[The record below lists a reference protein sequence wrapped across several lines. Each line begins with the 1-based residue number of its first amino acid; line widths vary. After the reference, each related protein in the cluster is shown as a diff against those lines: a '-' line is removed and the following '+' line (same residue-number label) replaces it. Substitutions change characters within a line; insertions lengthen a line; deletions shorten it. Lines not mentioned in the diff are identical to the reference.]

1 MTVGMLIQ
9 ELSKFDQTLPVY
21 FTACRTDE
29 NGMACGESGLEFPS
43 PVLSH
48 LDPAIESWMPEEE
61 RLGEFVLLEPAEKA

>member
-21 FTACRTDE
+21 FTACKTDE
-29 NGMACGESGLEFPS
+29 NGMARGETGLEFPS